1 VTDEDLKREVHD
13 LADKVEKLEGQ
24 QDRLSKLPDAVSRLE
39 GAVSTLTRV
48 VNMRFD
54 NVDKGVKE
62 AKPGW
67 DFWLKFI
74 IGAVVPV
81 AIAII
86 SGYFLLKAGLAG
98 AGH

>member
-1 VTDEDLKREVHD
+1 V
-13 LADKVEKLEGQ
+13 A
-24 QDRLSKLPDAVSRLE
+24 
-39 GAVSTLTRV
+39 TLTRV

-54 NVDKGVKE
+54 NVDKGVKD
-62 AKPGW
+62 AKPSW

-81 AIAII
+81 TIAII

-98 AGH
+98 AQH